1 MKPEEMLI
9 KVPWDNVVKLIVM
22 LVKFSKG
29 GITKEESKIL
39 ISALLD
45 LVAELTTGAVAVAPK

>member
-9 KVPWDNVVKLIVM
+9 KVPWDNVIKLIVM

>member
-9 KVPWDNVVKLIVM
+9 KVPWDNVIKLIVM

-45 LVAELTTGAVAVAPK
+45 LVAELTTGASVLAPK

>member
-1 MKPEEMLI
+1 MKPDDVLI
-9 KVPWDNVVKLIVM
+9 KVPWESVIKLIVM